1 MAKKNEIDCGGILG
15 VVFTALIFAL
25 LLPALCYF
33 VGQVSGWPVTWL
45 FGDTLVNGLNYTLG
59 TSYTK
64 DMIPTIFGTL
74 AMVGSFFCGKSSG
87 SISRRD

>member
-1 MAKKNEIDCGGILG
+1 MAKKKEIGCGGILG
-15 VVFTALIFAL
+15 VVFTALVFAL

-33 VGQVSGWPVTWL
+33 VGWVSGWPVTWL

-74 AMVGSFFCGKSSG
+74 AMVGSFFCGKSSS
-87 SISRRD
+87 SISRGD